1 MHISFLD
8 PYQPRPSLIHRLD
21 ARVKLVLALSFI
33 LTTALAPPGAW
44 PVYVLLFALVLAV
57 EILSELGV
65 GHVLRRALIA
75 LPFALAALPV
85 LFTVP
90 GPALLTVPIGPWDLT
105 ITGPGLERF
114 VSILLK
120 SWISVQM
127 AIVLA
132 ASTAF
137 PDLLMAMRAIRVP
150 RLLVAIFGLM
160 WRYLFVLADEALR
173 LLRARS
179 ARSGLI
185 YRPSTR
191 RITAENAEYAEKDM
205 ISSAS
210 SAHSAVK
217 SASPNG
223 KVGGTIAWR
232 ARDGRHGGQ
241 PVPAVV
247 RAFRPHLRGDGC
259 AGLRRRGAG
268 LPPAANCAGFLGRP
282 GGRFEPARAVDPLR
296 VPVLGLKGTHGSDHS
311 G

>member
-21 ARVKLVLALSFI
+21 ARVKLVLALAFI
-33 LTTALAPPGAW
+33 LATALAPPGAW
-44 PVYVLLFALVLAV
+44 PVYVLLFALVFAV

-90 GPALLTVPIGPWDLT
+90 GPALLTLQIGPWDLT

-114 VSILLK
+114 ISILLK

-185 YRPSTR
+185 YRPSDSKLT
-191 RITAENAEYAEKDM
+191 TENAEHAEKDYDTLRVLSGS
-205 ISSAS
+205 IFRGIRSADRG
-210 SAHSAVK
+210 A
-217 SASPNG
+217 G

-232 ARDGRHGGQ
+232 ARVTGGMAGSLFLRSFERSDRIYAAMAARGYDGE
-241 PVPAVV
+241 V
-247 RAFRPHLRGDGC
+247 RAFP
-259 AGLRRRGAG
+259 
-268 LPPAANCAGFLGRP
+268 LPPIAPVSWFVLAGGLS
-282 GGRFEPARAVDPLR
+282 L
-296 VPVLGLKGTHGSDHS
+296 LGLLTLFGYLFWG
-311 G
+311 

>member
-33 LTTALAPPGAW
+33 LATALAPPGAW
-44 PVYVLLFALVLAV
+44 PVYVLLFALVFAV

-90 GPALLTVPIGPWDLT
+90 GPALLTLPIGPWDLT

-114 VSILLK
+114 ISILLK

-179 ARSGLI
+179 ARSGLLLAMTED
-185 YRPSTR
+185 YHGAREHGHDSVPSVSVVHLHGTGS
-191 RITAENAEYAEKDM
+191 TVA
-205 ISSAS
+205 
-210 SAHSAVK
+210 
-217 SASPNG
+217 G
-223 KVGGTIAWR
+223 KVGGTVAWR
-232 ARDGRHGGQ
+232 ARDGRHGRQ

-247 RAFRPHLRGDGC
+247 RAFRPHLRGDGR

-268 LPPAANCAGFLGRP
+268 LPPAADCAGFLGRP
-282 GGRFEPARAVDPLR
+282 CGRFEPV
-296 VPVLGLKGTHGSDHS
+296 GLLTLFGYLFWG
-311 G
+311 

>member
-8 PYQPRPSLIHRLD
+8 PYQPRPSFIHRLD

-44 PVYVLLFALVLAV
+44 PVYVLLFALVFAV

-75 LPFALAALPV
+75 VPFALAALPV

-90 GPALLTVPIGPWDLT
+90 GPALLTLQIGPWDLT

-114 VSILLK
+114 ISILLK

-185 YRPSTR
+185 YRPSTQKM
-191 RITAENAEYAEKDM
+191 TAENAEYAEKDM

-232 ARDGRHGGQ
+232 ARVTGGMAGSLFLRSFERSDRIYAAMAARGYDGE
-241 PVPAVV
+241 V
-247 RAFRPHLRGDGC
+247 RAFP
-259 AGLRRRGAG
+259 
-268 LPPAANCAGFLGRP
+268 LPPIAQLSWVVLV
-282 GGRFEPARAVDPLR
+282 GGLSL
-296 VPVLGLKGTHGSDHS
+296 LGLLTLFGYLFWG
-311 G
+311 

>member
-8 PYQPRPSLIHRLD
+8 PYRPRPSLIHRLD

-44 PVYVLLFALVLAV
+44 PVYVLLFALVFAV

-132 ASTAF
+132 ASTPF
-137 PDLLMAMRAIRVP
+137 PELLMAMRAIRIP
-150 RLLVAIFGLM
+150 RLLVAVFGLM

-179 ARSGLI
+179 ARSGLLGQPAA
-185 YRPSTR
+185 RGSRAAGETGR
-191 RITAENAEYAEKDM
+191 
-205 ISSAS
+205 SA
-210 SAHSAVK
+210 
-217 SASPNG
+217 G
-223 KVGGTIAWR
+223 KVGGSIAWR
-232 ARDGRHGGQ
+232 ARVTGGMAGSLFLRSFERADRIYAAMAARGYDGE
-241 PVPAVV
+241 V
-247 RAFRPHLRGDGC
+247 RAFP
-259 AGLRRRGAG
+259 
-268 LPPAANCAGFLGRP
+268 LPPISPVAWGVLVGGVSLLGMLTLF
-282 GGRFEPARAVDPLR
+282 GYVFWG
-296 VPVLGLKGTHGSDHS
+296 
-311 G
+311 